1 MVATY
6 LDRILVRH
14 REQAAVDRRSLA
26 TRFERIFAIGDVTS
40 IPLKIG
46 KPLPKAGVFAHAEAE
61 VVARNIAREI
71 TGRGAPTVFDGHGE
85 CFVETGGGRAG
96 FGRGDFYA
104 EPLPQVA
111 LHPPAWRWHMGKVL
125 YEKAWLWRWF

>member
-1 MVATY
+1 V
-6 LDRILVRH
+6 LR
-14 REQAAVDRRSLA
+14 AAGLAAENGWIGVDRHTLA
-26 TRFERIFAIGDVTS
+26 TGFEGVFALGDVTS
-40 IPLKIG
+40 IPLKMG

-71 TGRGAPTVFDGHGE
+71 TGHGRPATFDGHGE

-96 FGRGDFYA
+96 YGAGNFYA

-111 LHPPAWRWHMGKVL
+111 LHRPAWRWHAGKVL
-125 YEKAWLWRWF
+125 FEKTWLWRWF